1 MGPLCKLL
9 RKVFMDEWVREVF
22 HQDEKWI
29 QVSSGASQ
37 TISSPLCCI
46 QQALLLI
53 LEDFS
58 ASILTDMSVKVCLP

>member
-1 MGPLCKLL
+1 M
-9 RKVFMDEWVREVF
+9 FMDEWVQEDF

-29 QVSSGASQ
+29 QASSGASQ
-37 TISSPLCCI
+37 TISSTLCYI

-53 LEDFS
+53 LEDIS